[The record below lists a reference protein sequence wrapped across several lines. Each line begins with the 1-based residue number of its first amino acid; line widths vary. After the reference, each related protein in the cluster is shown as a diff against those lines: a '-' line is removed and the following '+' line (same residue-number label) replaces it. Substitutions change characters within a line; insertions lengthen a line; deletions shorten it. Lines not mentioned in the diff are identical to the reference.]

1 MKIIYEPNQEVFL
14 VEIEYPETETWIN
27 TSDIVE
33 VREEFVNRMAWL
45 FDNAVREKFRDNQK
59 FCDFRSKKEN

>member
-45 FDNAVREKFRDNQK
+45 FDNAVREKFRDN
-59 FCDFRSKKEN
+59 